1 MDNLNKPIEGGL
13 DDEDEDSSSATPSR
27 PSSQPPSSKHED
39 EVNDSEFLPFPDHSL
54 LNSRVRKLVSAFQRE
69 SKKEEARL
77 AAKVSLNLFSLLRGI
92 FHNLRAH
99 EHVYIIDCWNISSIV
114 LLGNLHSEQHVSFS
128 KIYAQLI

>member
-27 PSSQPPSSKHED
+27 PSSQPPTASKQE
-39 EVNDSEFLPFPDHSL
+39 EEINDSEFLPFPDHSL

-77 AAKVSLNLFSLLRGI
+77 AAKVSF
-92 FHNLRAH
+92 
-99 EHVYIIDCWNISSIV
+99 
-114 LLGNLHSEQHVSFS
+114 
-128 KIYAQLI
+128 

>member
-1 MDNLNKPIEGGL
+1 MESHFKFVNSSFKLIIVKAELDNLNKPIEGGL

-39 EVNDSEFLPFPDHSL
+39 EINDSEFLPFPDHSL

-77 AAKVSLNLFSLLRGI
+77 AAKVSLNFLS
-92 FHNLRAH
+92 NLPKF
-99 EHVYIIDCWNISSIV
+99 VGLTNIIDCRDISFI
-114 LLGNLHSEQHVSFS
+114 NLNL
-128 KIYAQLI
+128 KY

>member
-1 MDNLNKPIEGGL
+1 MESHFKFVNSSFKLIIVKAELDNLNKPIEGGL

-39 EVNDSEFLPFPDHSL
+39 EINDSEFLPFPDHSL

-77 AAKVSLNLFSLLRGI
+77 AAKVSLNFLSNFPKFVGLT
-92 FHNLRAH
+92 N
-99 EHVYIIDCWNISSIV
+99 IIDCRDISFI
-114 LLGNLHSEQHVSFS
+114 NLNL
-128 KIYAQLI
+128 KY

>member
-92 FHNLRAH
+92 FPNLRAH
-99 EHVYIIDCWNISSIV
+99 EHVYI
-114 LLGNLHSEQHVSFS
+114 H
-128 KIYAQLI
+128 

>member
-39 EVNDSEFLPFPDHSL
+39 EINDSEFLPFPDHSL

-92 FHNLRAH
+92 FPNLRAH
-99 EHVYIIDCWNISSIV
+99 EHVYIIDCRNISSII
-114 LLGNLHSEQHVSFS
+114 LLGNLHSEQYVSFS
-128 KIYAQLI
+128 KI